1 MKKLISI
8 ALAAVMAAGSLMVSA
23 PDAEAGWK
31 KRGYGHRGYYRSH
44 SYRPYYRSYGYRP
57 YGYYGYY
64 RPTAG
69 EAAGGLIIALIA
81 LAAANAAA
89 QQAQVVPSY
98 SYPPPV
104 YPRPKGPLPS
114 GAIGVDVNGAP
125 VCIGGPDRC

>member
-89 QQAQVVPSY
+89 QQQAAPYQVPQAPI
-98 SYPPPV
+98 PPG
-104 YPRPKGPLPS
+104 Y
-114 GAIGVDVNGAP
+114 DVNGAP